1 MKKEFKKLFYVGVVA
16 LVSIVLIACGNGET
30 DSGTEDSSE
39 NGDQVLSGK
48 TVGFS
53 QTDSMSA
60 WRTTQTDSITEAVEE
75 AGGQIIVNDA
85 GGDIATQESNIRDL
99 VASGVDYLVVAPLE
113 ANGLQSALQEAMDT
127 GIPVILVDRAIEGE
141 AGTHYTTAVM
151 SDFIWQGEQAAG
163 VLEEALPDGGNV
175 VIING
180 GYDTPTSTERQ
191 QGFTDNLD
199 GDKFEVVSEQNG
211 NWLMADAQAVM
222 ENILQAQG
230 GENIDAVYGITDD
243 MIQGAKTAIENAN
256 FVPGEDILTIGIDG
270 SSAALEDVTS
280 GEQLAS
286 ISSSP
291 YFGPTLLEIITSFE
305 TDEDVEEDVTI
316 EDTVHTVDTVD
327 LEMGY

>member
-199 GDKFEVVSEQNG
+199 EDKFEVVSEQNG

-270 SSAALEDVTS
+270 S
-280 GEQLAS
+280 
-286 ISSSP
+286 
-291 YFGPTLLEIITSFE
+291 
-305 TDEDVEEDVTI
+305 
-316 EDTVHTVDTVD
+316 
-327 LEMGY
+327 